1 MGRNKDLTEEER
13 SFIVGMERG
22 GLLVS
27 NIAAKT
33 KRPRGT
39 IATILR
45 RFRIRGNVQTAPRSG
60 RPSVTTPRD
69 ERSLAR
75 LVREDCRA
83 TAKSLARRGSAVI
96 QKKVSERT
104 ILEGDYIHLDI
115 LEDRLVRSF
124 KLAAKMLISSLKYRF
139 CAFDLQGVFNLLKS
153 NCTFEE
159 KIDGGEG

>member
-1 MGRNKDLTEEER
+1 M
-13 SFIVGMERG
+13 
-22 GLLVS
+22 
-27 NIAAKT
+27 
-33 KRPRGT
+33 
-39 IATILR
+39 
-45 RFRIRGNVQTAPRSG
+45 
-60 RPSVTTPRD
+60 TTPRD

-139 CAFDLQGVFNLLKS
+139 FAFDLQGVFNLLKS